1 MRIKK
6 GMTVRV
12 NSGNH
17 KGKEGKVLRVTPKT
31 NRVIIE
37 GVNFIK
43 RAIRPTQDNPS
54 GGFAEKEASIH
65 ISNIVIMHGGKPT
78 RVGYKILE
86 DGSKV
91 RISKKTGEE
100 IVVSS

>member
-6 GMTVRV
+6 GMNVQV

-17 KGKEGKVLRVTPKT
+17 KGEKGKVLRVFPKT

-43 RAIRPTQDNPS
+43 RTVRPTQDNPS
-54 GGFAEKEASIH
+54 GGFAEKEASLH
-65 ISNIVIMHGGKPT
+65 ISNISVLQGGEPT
-78 RVGYKILE
+78 RIGYKKLE
-86 DGSKV
+86 YGSKV

-100 IVVSS
+100 INI